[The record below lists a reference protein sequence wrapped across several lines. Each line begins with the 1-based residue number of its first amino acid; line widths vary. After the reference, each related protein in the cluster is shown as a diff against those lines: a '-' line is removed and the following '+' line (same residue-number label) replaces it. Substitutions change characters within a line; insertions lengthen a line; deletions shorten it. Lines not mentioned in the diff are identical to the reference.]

1 MNGRRSR
8 RWPWIVGIM
17 AIGIVGTLA
26 YLAFVS
32 PGIEGLTGTT
42 ASGATA
48 AASDMPTVEIQE
60 ADLAQSAV
68 SASGNLALKE
78 VRSAVMETGGI
89 VAEVNVEVGDAVT
102 AGQVL
107 LTLDTTD
114 LERAADQAE
123 LNVEAAR
130 LALDD
135 VQTPATASELAEAEA
150 SLLEARENLDTLLAG
165 TDSLD
170 IAAASSSLSAAQAS
184 YDELLAGPSE
194 SELTQLSASLRK
206 AEISLQEA
214 QGNYD
219 KVAWQ
224 GSASAQ
230 AAALQSA
237 TIDYESARAA
247 FEQAS
252 EAASDSEIQTS
263 LSNIQSAQAQLSEL
277 MDVASDAE
285 VAAAQAKIDAAQATL
300 DELRSG
306 ADASDVRSKEITLQQ
321 ALIELEAAGRELDG
335 ASLIAPISGVIITVN
350 AEEGARLSEGE
361 IVATM
366 ANPTQLELEI
376 SVAES
381 DIPAVTLGQAAEI
394 EIDALPGRTF
404 AGVVTRISPT
414 SDSSA
419 ASVSYP
425 VTIELGGSD
434 MTDVMAGMNAVATL
448 TRDEALPENSWLV
461 PSNAIM
467 QAGEASTVMVVR
479 DGVPAPV
486 EVSTGAVQGEWTIVQ
501 SDALTAGDNV
511 VGSLTSQLGQ
521 QFGGG
526 MMMIGGGPP
535 AGGMPAGGPRP

>member
-1 MNGRRSR
+1 
-8 RWPWIVGIM
+8 M